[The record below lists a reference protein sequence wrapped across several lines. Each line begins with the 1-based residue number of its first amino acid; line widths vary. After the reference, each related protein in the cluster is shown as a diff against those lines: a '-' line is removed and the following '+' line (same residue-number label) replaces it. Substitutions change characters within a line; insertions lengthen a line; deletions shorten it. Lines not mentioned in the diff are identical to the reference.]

1 MNAIVTQMVI
11 LFIIV
16 IIGYFLS
23 KKKMMDAD
31 FDRKLS
37 VLVIN
42 VTCPSLILSSV
53 MGDTL
58 PDKSFILPLLIV
70 GFATYIVLIGGA
82 FLLPRLLPVK
92 AADRGIYSF
101 MLAFGN
107 VGFIGYP
114 IVASIFGANAVFYA
128 CILNFPSTLLIFV
141 FGTLFVSGGEGKV
154 RFDWRTL
161 YCPAGRRR
169 QGTLRL
175 AHTLLSG
182 DDCVLP
188 FHSDCS
194 DRLDTPQ
201 SAQHA
206 FRPLG
211 KHHRARRPA
220 HRRLFHC
227 PGPYL
232 AHVQQY
238 GYLPH
243 VCPPPDAGSPP
254 DIIPLAPVPGRGNHR
269 QHQRGIGSNA
279 RSFLRHSVLHPVWE
293 RGSHHGGRNL
303 HHHLAFGYNHPAPDN
318 VLMNI
323 HAKKGAVPTFRET
336 APSIRNKS

>member
-1 MNAIVTQMVI
+1 MNAIVTQMII

-58 PDKSFILPLLIV
+58 PDKGFILPLLVV

-101 MLAFGN
+101 RLPYRSFYLRSQCSVLCLHPQFPQHLAD
-107 VGFIGYP
+107 IR
-114 IVASIFGANAVFYA
+114 
-128 CILNFPSTLLIFV
+128 
-141 FGTLFVSGGEGKV
+141 V
-154 RFDWRTL
+154 RHPLRF
-161 YCPAGRRR
+161 GRRR

-188 FHSDCS
+188 FHPDCS
-194 DRLDTPQ
+194 DRLDTSQ

-323 HAKKGAVPTFRET
+323 HAKKGAVPAFRET

>member
-23 KKKMMDAD
+23 KKKMMDAN

-82 FLLPRLLPVK
+82 FLFPRLLPVK

-114 IVASIFGANAVFYA
+114 IVAFL
-128 CILNFPSTLLIFV
+128 CLHPQFPQYLADIR
-141 FGTLFVSGGEGKV
+141 V
-154 RFDWRTL
+154 RHPLRF
-161 YCPAGRRR
+161 GRRR

-175 AHTLLSG
+175 AHALLSG
-182 DDCVLP
+182 DDSFLP
-188 FHSDCS
+188 FHPDCS
-194 DRLDTPQ
+194 DRLDTSQ

-243 VCPPPDAGSPP
+243 VCPPPDAGSASSMGKGKSSWRKARLSPP
-254 DIIPLAPVPGRGNHR
+254 C
-269 QHQRGIGSNA
+269 
-279 RSFLRHSVLHPVWE
+279 
-293 RGSHHGGRNL
+293 
-303 HHHLAFGYNHPAPDN
+303 
-318 VLMNI
+318 
-323 HAKKGAVPTFRET
+323 FR
-336 APSIRNKS
+336 